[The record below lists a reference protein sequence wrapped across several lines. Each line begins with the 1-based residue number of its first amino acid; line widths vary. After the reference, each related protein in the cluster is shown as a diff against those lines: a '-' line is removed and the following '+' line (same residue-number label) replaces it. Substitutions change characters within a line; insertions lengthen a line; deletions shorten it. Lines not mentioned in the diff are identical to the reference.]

1 MDAEYFKSWKFA
13 FTLAAGFTV
22 LMTGYKIATRPDL
35 PTQIAQRRA
44 AAAFPGG
51 EPSPVL
57 RGKVMTEGMT
67 SLNLNFTLDEFER
80 YMLTNNNEVVWEPEN
95 DRSFVVR
102 TTRLDPMTQVTNE
115 VAFQMK
121 VREPSELPPGDPAF
135 ASGAIAVTAVAF
147 NAEMVDP
154 RVTQSMLFQM
164 QTDIELR
171 RQRGAL

>member
-1 MDAEYFKSWKFA
+1 MDAEYFKSSKFA
-13 FTLAAGFTV
+13 FALTAGFV
-22 LMTGYKIATRPDL
+22 ILMTGYKMATRPDL
-35 PTQIAQRRA
+35 PTQIAGRRA

-57 RGKVMTEGMT
+57 RGKPMVEGMT
-67 SLNLNFTLDEFER
+67 SLNLTFTLEEFER
-80 YMLTNNNEVVWEPEN
+80 YMRVNDNEIVWEPEN

-102 TTRLDPMTQVTNE
+102 TTRLDPITQVTNE
-115 VAFQMK
+115 IAFQMK
-121 VREPSELPPGDPAF
+121 VREPSELPNFPEF
-135 ASGAIAVTAVAF
+135 ASGAISITAVAF

-154 RVTQSMLFQM
+154 RVAQNFLFQM

>member
-13 FTLAAGFTV
+13 FALTAGFTI
-22 LMTGYKIATRPDL
+22 LMTGYKMVVRPDL
-35 PTQIAQRRA
+35 PTQIAERKT
-44 AAAFPGG
+44 AAAFPDG
-51 EPSPVL
+51 EPSPAL

-67 SLNLNFTLDEFER
+67 SLSLTFTLDEFER
-80 YMLTNNNEVVWEPEN
+80 YMRSNNNEIVWEPEN

-102 TTRLDPMTQVTNE
+102 TTRLDPMTQMTNE
-115 VAFQMK
+115 IAFQMK
-121 VREPSELPPGDPAF
+121 VREPSELPPNDPAF
-135 ASGAIAVTAVAF
+135 AAGAIAVTAIAF

-154 RVTQSMLFQM
+154 RVAQNVLFQM

>member
-13 FTLAAGFTV
+13 VALAAGFTM
-22 LMTGYKIATRPDL
+22 LMTGYKIAVRPDL
-35 PTQIAQRRA
+35 STQIAERRVS
-44 AAAFPGG
+44 AAFPDG
-51 EPSPVL
+51 EPSSVL

-80 YMLTNNNEVVWEPEN
+80 YMRANNNEVVWEPEN
-95 DRSFVVR
+95 ERSFVVR
-102 TTRLDPMTQVTNE
+102 TTRLDPMTKVANE
-115 VAFQMK
+115 IAFQMK
-121 VREPSELPPGDPAF
+121 VREPSELPDFPDF
-135 ASGAIAVTAVAF
+135 ASGAISVTAIAF

-154 RVTQSMLFQM
+154 RIAQNVLFQM